1 MGGRGTYMKN
11 PGNELL
17 QFLGGLAMLIVG
29 LYILAQKVMV
39 SSSFLGGM
47 RLGGMSMNN
56 GMIIIPLIIGIIW
69 MFASGGSFI
78 SKVFTGM
85 SVLLI
90 VAAIVI
96 STNISLVHMSLYEW
110 VIILVL
116 IFGGVGILAKILLAS
131 RSGDKEEK
139 ANKEEID
146 DNRKKAL
153 DIEKKI
159 DKEIEQIKKEQ

>member
-1 MGGRGTYMKN
+1 MKN

>member
-1 MGGRGTYMKN
+1 MKN

-29 LYILAQKVMV
+29 LYILAQKVIV
-39 SSSFLGGM
+39 SSSLFGGM
-47 RLGGMSMNN
+47 RLGGLSMSN
-56 GMIIIPLIIGIIW
+56 GMIMIPLIIGIIW

-96 STNISLVHMSLYEW
+96 STNIYLVNISLYEW

-131 RSGDKEEK
+131 RPGKTGEK
-139 ANKEEID
+139 ADNEEID
-146 DNRKKAL
+146 DNRKRA
-153 DIEKKI
+153 IEMEKQI

>member
-1 MGGRGTYMKN
+1 MKK

-17 QFLGGLAMLIVG
+17 QFLGGLAMLVVG
-29 LYILAQKVMV
+29 LYIFSQKVMV
-39 SSSFLGGM
+39 SSSFLSGM
-47 RLGGMSMNN
+47 RLGSLNMNN
-56 GMIIIPLIIGIIW
+56 GMIMIPLIIGIIW

-116 IFGGVGILAKILLAS
+116 IFGGAGILAKILLAS
-131 RSGDKEEK
+131 RAADKEEK
-139 ANKEEID
+139 ANSGEIEE
-146 DNRKKAL
+146 NRKRAL

-159 DKEIEQIKKEQ
+159 DKEIEQIKNEK

>member
-1 MGGRGTYMKN
+1 MKN

-47 RLGGMSMNN
+47 RLGSLNMNN
-56 GMIIIPLIIGIIW
+56 GMIMIPLIIGIIW
-69 MFASGGSFI
+69 MFASSGSFI

-131 RSGDKEEK
+131 RSVDKEEK
-139 ANKEEID
+139 ADRGEIE

-159 DKEIEQIKKEQ
+159 DKEIEQIKNEK

>member
-1 MGGRGTYMKN
+1 MKN

-47 RLGGMSMNN
+47 RLGGLSMNN

-131 RSGDKEEK
+131 RSADKEEK
-139 ANKEEID
+139 ADRVEIE

-159 DKEIEQIKKEQ
+159 DKEIEQIKNEK

>member
-1 MGGRGTYMKN
+1 MKN

-47 RLGGMSMNN
+47 RLGSLSMNN

-131 RSGDKEEK
+131 RSADKEEK

-159 DKEIEQIKKEQ
+159 DKEIEQIKKEK

>member
-1 MGGRGTYMKN
+1 
-11 PGNELL
+11 
-17 QFLGGLAMLIVG
+17 
-29 LYILAQKVMV
+29 
-39 SSSFLGGM
+39 
-47 RLGGMSMNN
+47 
-56 GMIIIPLIIGIIW
+56 
-69 MFASGGSFI
+69 
-78 SKVFTGM
+78 M

-131 RSGDKEEK
+131 RAADKEEK
-139 ANKEEID
+139 ADRGEIE
-146 DNRKKAL
+146 DNRKRAL

-159 DKEIEQIKKEQ
+159 DKEIEQIKNEK

>member
-1 MGGRGTYMKN
+1 MKK

-17 QFLGGLAMLIVG
+17 QFLGGLAMLVVG
-29 LYILAQKVMV
+29 LYIFSQKVMV
-39 SSSFLGGM
+39 SSSFLSGM
-47 RLGGMSMNN
+47 RFGSLNMNN
-56 GMIIIPLIIGIIW
+56 GMIMIPLIIGIIW

-116 IFGGVGILAKILLAS
+116 IFGGVGILARILLAS
-131 RSGDKEEK
+131 RAADKEEK
-139 ANKEEID
+139 ADRGEIE

-159 DKEIEQIKKEQ
+159 DKEIEQIKNEK

>member
-1 MGGRGTYMKN
+1 MKK

-17 QFLGGLAMLIVG
+17 QFLGGLAMLVVG

-39 SSSFLGGM
+39 SSSFLSGM
-47 RLGGMSMNN
+47 RLGGLNMNN
-56 GMIIIPLIIGIIW
+56 GMIMIPLIIGIIW

-131 RSGDKEEK
+131 RSVDKEEK
-139 ANKEEID
+139 ADRGEIE

-159 DKEIEQIKKEQ
+159 DKEIEQIKNEK

>member
-1 MGGRGTYMKN
+1 MKN

-17 QFLGGLAMLIVG
+17 QFLGGLAMLVVG

-39 SSSFLGGM
+39 SSSFMSGM
-47 RLGGMSMNN
+47 RLGGLSMSN
-56 GMIIIPLIIGIIW
+56 GMIMIPLIIGIIW
-69 MFASGGSFI
+69 MFATGGSFI
-78 SKVFTGM
+78 SKVFTGL

-90 VAAIVI
+90 IAAIVI

-116 IFGGVGILAKILLAS
+116 IFGGAGILARILLAS
-131 RSGDKEEK
+131 RPGKPEEKADKEEI
-139 ANKEEID
+139 E
-146 DNRKKAL
+146 DNRKRAL

-159 DKEIEQIKKEQ
+159 DKEMEQIKKEQ

>member
-1 MGGRGTYMKN
+1 MKK

-17 QFLGGLAMLIVG
+17 QFLGGLAMLVVG
-29 LYILAQKVMV
+29 LYIFAQKVMV
-39 SSSFLGGM
+39 SSSFLSGM
-47 RLGGMSMNN
+47 RLGSLNMNN
-56 GMIIIPLIIGIIW
+56 GMIMIPLIIGIIW

-116 IFGGVGILAKILLAS
+116 IFGGVGILARILLAS
-131 RSGDKEEK
+131 RAADKEEK
-139 ANKEEID
+139 ANSGEIEE
-146 DNRKKAL
+146 NRKRAL

-159 DKEIEQIKKEQ
+159 DKEIEQIKNEK